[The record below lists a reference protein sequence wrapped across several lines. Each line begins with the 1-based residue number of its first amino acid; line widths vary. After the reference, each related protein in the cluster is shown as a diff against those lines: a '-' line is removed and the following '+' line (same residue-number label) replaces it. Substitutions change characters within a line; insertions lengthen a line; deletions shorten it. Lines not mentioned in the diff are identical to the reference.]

1 MTAKTAS
8 KKIDFTPVFRPYGPA
23 DRQACLA
30 LLDAN
35 TPEFFGANERPDF
48 EKFMDDLP
56 GPYLVLLAGKRII
69 GCGGYCIEDDSLP
82 ESDPDCRVAR
92 TTWGMV
98 HPDYKGYGLGKL
110 LFLHRRDMIK
120 ASGEADRVR
129 VVTSQYIAPFFTK
142 PEFRE
147 IRREKDVF
155 APGIDLVELW
165 YDF

>member
-1 MTAKTAS
+1 MASS
-8 KKIDFTPVFRPYGPA
+8 KKIDFTPVFRPFEPA

-35 TPEFFGANERPDF
+35 TPKFFGANERPDF
-48 EKFMDDLP
+48 EQFMDDIP
-56 GPYLVLLAGKRII
+56 GVYLVLLDGDRVI
-69 GCGGYCIEDDSLP
+69 GCGGFRIEDDSEP
-82 ESDPDCRVAR
+82 DHDPSVRVAR

-120 ASGEADRVR
+120 VSGKADRVR
-129 VVTSQYIAPFFTK
+129 VLTSQYIAAFFTK
-142 PEFRE
+142 LGFRE
-147 IRREKDVF
+147 VRREKDVF
-155 APGIDLVELW
+155 AAGIDLVELW

>member
-1 MTAKTAS
+1 MASS
-8 KKIDFTPVFRPYGPA
+8 KKIDFTPEFRPFALA

-56 GPYLVLLAGKRII
+56 GPYLVLLAGNRII
-69 GCGGYCIEDDSLP
+69 GCGGYCIEEDSP
-82 ESDPDCRVAR
+82 VDCRVAR

-120 ASGEADRVR
+120 ASGEAQRVR
-129 VVTSQYIAPFFTK
+129 VLTSQYIAPFFTK
-142 PEFRE
+142 LDFRE

-155 APGIDLVELW
+155 AAGIDLVELW